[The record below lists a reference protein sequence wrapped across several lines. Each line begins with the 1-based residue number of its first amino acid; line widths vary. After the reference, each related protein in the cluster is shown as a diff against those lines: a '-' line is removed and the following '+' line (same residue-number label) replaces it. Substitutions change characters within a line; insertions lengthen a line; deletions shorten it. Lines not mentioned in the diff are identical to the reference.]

1 VQLQSIIITGM
12 AVAEAALL
20 MSFFGLITP
29 ANWLWM
35 EYAVVLILL
44 LSIALGWQFLATHIT
59 APHIQMIITAVS
71 FMVLWLG
78 MLAVLGL
85 AVNGLSLGFISGL
98 SSLFIAIIIW
108 WRGIT
113 LGQLNLNPRNVRDR
127 IIIAICI
134 LSLLSFFNIFTHS
147 PDLWI
152 MTLITF
158 TALVVCLPIAHL
170 HSIALSPIGRQIPS
184 TRAYWRWISP
194 NLLMGA
200 TACLLAIFALNQNLA
215 RQIIGLFLTI
225 IFGLF
230 AIVLLPMLQ
239 PIVEIIIALF
249 QRLRFFDLLS
259 QINISPPQL
268 PTATLDNFTN
278 NTTTITP
285 VITGGITMVILLALG
300 GAVILLT
307 GIARRERECI
317 QRLAEP
323 ESMQLST
330 AQNATAV
337 DQIKRTLNL
346 RHWLANI
353 TVRRL
358 YTRMTHEASKRGKR
372 RAKYQT
378 AYDYLPLL
386 DQAFPNCSNDIHIL
400 TDAYIAAHYGELP
413 DSSEA
418 IENLKAAWQR
428 LKST

>member
-1 VQLQSIIITGM
+1 V
-12 AVAEAALL
+12 
-20 MSFFGLITP
+20 
-29 ANWLWM
+29 
-35 EYAVVLILL
+35 
-44 LSIALGWQFLATHIT
+44 
-59 APHIQMIITAVS
+59 
-71 FMVLWLG
+71 
-78 MLAVLGL
+78 
-85 AVNGLSLGFISGL
+85 
-98 SSLFIAIIIW
+98 
-108 WRGIT
+108 
-113 LGQLNLNPRNVRDR
+113 
-127 IIIAICI
+127 
-134 LSLLSFFNIFTHS
+134 
-147 PDLWI
+147 
-152 MTLITF
+152 ITF